1 MCWHQIYLILL
12 ILALHGTRSRATQL
26 KVFRT
31 LSGFRS
37 TGTVL
42 DATQTRSQ
50 SACAL
55 ACAINNGCLGFSYN
69 NLEPGGDC
77 QLLSNP
83 TGDTAADGWIR
94 GVLENAGKAYFEFD
108 VLNVNLRHQ
117 KPAKRQGTNL

>member
-1 MCWHQIYLILL
+1 MSNL
-12 ILALHGTRSRATQL
+12 
-26 KVFRT
+26 
-31 LSGFRS
+31 
-37 TGTVL
+37 
-42 DATQTRSQ
+42 Q
-50 SACAL
+50 SAANFRPV
-55 ACAINNGCLGFSYN
+55 INNGCLGFSYN

-83 TGDTAADGWIR
+83 TGDTAAYGWTR